1 MGIEH
6 NTFQQEA
13 LHFSLEYHRPTDKV
27 QQEIGTF
34 RTAAHEFSR
43 AIFEA
48 LPAICRERSIAVTHL
63 EDCVMWVVKGMVLEE
78 ARMASVGETDSG
90 VQANPVS

>member
-6 NTFQQEA
+6 NSLQQEA
-13 LHFSLEYHRPTDKV
+13 LHFSLEYHKPSDKV

-48 LPAICRERSIAVTHL
+48 LPATCRERSIAVTHI

-78 ARMASVGETDSG
+78 ARNASSPAVPKSS
-90 VQANPVS
+90 QA